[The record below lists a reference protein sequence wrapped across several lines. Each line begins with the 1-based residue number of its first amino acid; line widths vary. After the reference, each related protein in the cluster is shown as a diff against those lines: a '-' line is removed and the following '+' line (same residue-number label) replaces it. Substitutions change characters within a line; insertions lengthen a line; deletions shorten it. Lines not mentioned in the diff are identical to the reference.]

1 MILVTGATGFLGSY
15 LVRYL
20 VQQNFKV
27 RALKRATSD
36 LALLGE
42 AKYQVEWAEG
52 DVTDLAAL
60 EEAFKGVTKV
70 YHVASVVAL
79 SASGAENMMLSNV
92 EGTANVVNLAL
103 EHNIEKLLYVS
114 SSTVFKA
121 KAINELVN
129 EEMNE
134 EKEELESAY
143 GVSKFLGEREVW
155 RGIAEGLNAV
165 IANPTT
171 LIGAGRW
178 SESSTRLFEQVA
190 KGQLFY
196 PTGSNGYADVR
207 DAAKILIQLMES
219 DLQGE
224 RFIINAENRTFRDTI
239 FEVADKLGVNRPP
252 FALNNWVIPI
262 GRAFDAVRSK
272 ITGTQPVFTADVARI
287 TASEIQFS
295 NEKIKTALNFTFT
308 PVSQAIDETVKKF
321 KESKAA
327 NKPYAILEL

>member
-20 VQQNFKV
+20 VRQNFKV

-36 LALLGE
+36 LSLLGE
-42 AKYQVEWAEG
+42 AKDRVEWAEG
-52 DVTDLAAL
+52 DVTDIAAL
-60 EEAFKGVTKV
+60 EEAFKEVTKV

-121 KAINELVN
+121 KEKNEPVD
-129 EEMNE
+129 EEINE
-134 EKEELESAY
+134 EKEELESTY

-196 PTGSNGYADVR
+196 PNGSNGYADVR

-224 RFIINAENRTFRDTI
+224 RYIINAENRTFRDMI
-239 FEVADKLGVNRPP
+239 FEVADKLGVKRPP
-252 FALNNWVIPI
+252 FAMNNWVIPV

-272 ITGTQPVFTADVARI
+272 LTGTQPVFTADVARI
-287 TASEIQFS
+287 TASEIQF
-295 NEKIKTALNFTFT
+295 NNKKIKTALNFTFA

-321 KESKAA
+321 IESKAA

>member
-20 VQQNFKV
+20 VRQNFKV

-36 LALLGE
+36 LSLLGE
-42 AKYQVEWAEG
+42 AKDNVEWAEG
-52 DVTDLAAL
+52 DVTDIAAL
-60 EEAFKGVTKV
+60 ADAFRGVSKV

-79 SASGAENMMLSNV
+79 GKSGADAVMNANV

-103 EHNIEKLLYVS
+103 ENNIKKLLYVS

-121 KAINELVN
+121 SAENEMVD
-129 EEMNE
+129 EQMSD
-134 EKEELESAY
+134 EKDELDSTY

-171 LIGAGRW
+171 LVGAGRW
-178 SESSTRLFEQVA
+178 SESSTRLFGEVA

-196 PTGSNGYADVR
+196 PTGSNGYTDVR

-219 DLQGE
+219 DISGE
-224 RFIINAENRTFRDTI
+224 RFIINAENRSFRDTI
-239 FEVADKLGVNRPP
+239 FEVADKLGVKRPP
-252 FALNNWVIPI
+252 FALKNWVIPI
-262 GRAFDAVRSK
+262 GRVFDEARAK
-272 ITGTQPVFTADVARI
+272 LTGTEPIFTADVARI
-287 TASEIQFS
+287 TASNIRFS
-295 NEKIKTALNFTFT
+295 NKKITSALNCTFT
-308 PVSQAIDETVKKF
+308 PVSRAIDETVKKF
-321 KESKAA
+321 QESKAA
-327 NKPYAILEL
+327 DTPFAILEL

>member
-15 LVRYL
+15 LTRYL

-36 LALLGE
+36 LSLLGE
-42 AKYQVEWAEG
+42 AKDKVEWVEG
-52 DVTDLAAL
+52 DVTDLSSL
-60 EEAFKGVTKV
+60 ETAFQGVTKV
-70 YHVASVVAL
+70 YHVASIVGL
-79 SASGAENMMLSNV
+79 GSTSFDKMMLANV

-103 EHNIEKLLYVS
+103 DNQIEKLLYVS
-114 SSTVFKA
+114 SSTVFSVPEK
-121 KAINELVN
+121 EGLVD
-129 EEMNE
+129 EQMNE
-134 EKEELESAY
+134 EKDELDSTY
-143 GVSKFLGEREVW
+143 GISKFLGEREVW

-178 SESSTRLFEQVA
+178 TESSTRLFEAVA

-219 DLQGE
+219 DIAGE
-224 RFIINAENRTFRDTI
+224 RFIINAENRSFRDTI
-239 FEVADKLGVNRPP
+239 FEVADKLGVKRPP
-252 FALNNWVIPI
+252 YALNKWVIPL
-262 GRAFDAVRSK
+262 GRAFDTVRSTL
-272 ITGTQPVFTADVARI
+272 TGTEAIFTADVARI
-287 TASEIQFS
+287 TARRIGFNNQKVKDKLHFS
-295 NEKIKTALNFTFT
+295 FT
-308 PVSQAIDETVKKF
+308 PVSQAIDDTIVKF

-327 NKPYAILEL
+327 KKPYAILEL

>member
-36 LALLGE
+36 LLLLGE
-42 AKYQVEWAEG
+42 AKDKVEWVEG
-52 DVTDLAAL
+52 DVVDISSL
-60 EEAFKGVTKV
+60 ETAFKGVTKV

-79 SASGAENMMLSNV
+79 GSSGADTMMHANV

-103 EHNIEKLLYVS
+103 ENKIEKLLYVS

-121 KAINELVN
+121 SEREALVD

-134 EKEELESAY
+134 EKDELDSVY

-178 SESSTRLFEQVA
+178 SETSTRLFEAVA

-196 PTGSNGYADVR
+196 PTGSNGYTDVR

-224 RFIINAENRTFRDTI
+224 RYIINAENRTFRDTI
-239 FEVADKLGVNRPP
+239 FEVADKLGVKRPP
-252 FALNNWVIPI
+252 YVLNKWVIPV
-262 GRAFDAVRSK
+262 GRVFDATRAKLS
-272 ITGTQPVFTADVARI
+272 GTEPVFTADVARI
-287 TASEIQFS
+287 TAREIKF
-295 NEKIKTALNFTFT
+295 NNTKIKSALNFTFT
-308 PVSQAIDETVKKF
+308 PVSRAIDETVKKF
-321 KESKAA
+321 KESQVAKQ
-327 NKPYAILEL
+327 PFAILEL